1 MAKDIEFPPLVHWKS
16 LLKGVLGGSL
26 VVGGL
31 ANPGYGIIIQAILI
45 LFGIAILVDGVMVT
59 GKGVFIVICLLFAVI
74 AGAVT
79 LVLSVTGLG
88 TPYLIVVFLVSLLFY
103 LWIFLRPAGK
113 GFWKEG
119 AEAPSNKNEKKPAGE
134 AHE

>member
-1 MAKDIEFPPLVHWKS
+1 MAREIAYPPLVHWRS

-26 VVGGL
+26 LVGGL
-31 ANPGYGIIIQAILI
+31 ANPGYGLIIQAVLI
-45 LFGIAILVDGVMVT
+45 LFGFIILVDGVMVT

-88 TPYLIVVFLVSLLFY
+88 TPYLIMAFILAIILYMGAYV
-103 LWIFLRPAGK
+103 RPA
-113 GFWKEG
+113 
-119 AEAPSNKNEKKPAGE
+119 AMAPAKKP
-134 AHE
+134 HEPSQE